1 MRRIPLHEQRAGE
14 VIKLDVEAQGTA
26 EAQVTAVVRRAS
38 SLSAGARLCRAERG
52 FPRAKADDAGE
63 NADLRSRP

>member
-26 EAQVTAVVRRAS
+26 EAQVTAVRRAS

-52 FPRAKADDAGE
+52 FLHAKAGDGGG